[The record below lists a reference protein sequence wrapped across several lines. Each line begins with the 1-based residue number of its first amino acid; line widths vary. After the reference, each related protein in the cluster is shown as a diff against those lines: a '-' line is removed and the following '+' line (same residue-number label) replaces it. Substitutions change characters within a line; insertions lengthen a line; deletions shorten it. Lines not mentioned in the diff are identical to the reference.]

1 MGHMKFAV
9 HSQFFITS
17 RWDHPFAHHGN
28 GVELYT
34 YLLYLAIYLALGVQH
49 RFFFFFF
56 FWHKSKKINCRK
68 IIYKATKP
76 GPGTNHWTRPKG
88 KEVIEAILG
97 LTNNLER
104 ISPYSRFCTWEPS
117 PRDCAPTLPF
127 SRDVEPSYLDVELFI
142 FSLATSQM
150 QGSFMA
156 TFVDSTSLQTSLKW
170 NEYEI
175 CVEGMMS
182 CTLYKG

>member
-56 FWHKSKKINCRK
+56 LAQIEEDQLQEDNIQSHQAGARDQPLN
-68 IIYKATKP
+68 P
-76 GPGTNHWTRPKG
+76 PK
-88 KEVIEAILG
+88 
-97 LTNNLER
+97 R
-104 ISPYSRFCTWEPS
+104 
-117 PRDCAPTLPF
+117 
-127 SRDVEPSYLDVELFI
+127 
-142 FSLATSQM
+142 
-150 QGSFMA
+150 QGSDRGNPRFN
-156 TFVDSTSLQTSLKW
+156 K
-170 NEYEI
+170 
-175 CVEGMMS
+175 
-182 CTLYKG
+182 